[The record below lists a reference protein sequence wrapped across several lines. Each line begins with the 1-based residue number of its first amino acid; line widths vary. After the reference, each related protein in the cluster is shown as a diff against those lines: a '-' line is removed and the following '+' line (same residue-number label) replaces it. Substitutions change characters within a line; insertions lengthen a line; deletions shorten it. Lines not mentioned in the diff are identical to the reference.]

1 MPFESLLLNL
11 AIVITAA
18 EIGSIAFKK
27 LQLSPVLGMFIAGII
42 LGPFTPGLTIDPASI
57 SDIAELG
64 AVFLMFNIGLEMD
77 LQVIGKV
84 KYTALF
90 ILIMG
95 ASVSFVAGL
104 LLGLGLGWSLRTS
117 AFLGAMLVATSTTTA
132 LRLMSDLG
140 ARHTMT
146 MEAVAGSI
154 VLDDLA
160 GLIVMSV
167 VSSLFVGELTSLP
180 MMATGLVLVVVLMLV
195 IIYLGSK
202 IIPLTLDVTSMAS
215 PGSEVLFAI
224 AICFIFAFV
233 FSFLNLSSYMG
244 AFFAGSIIASTKRP
258 STVSAHTKSA
268 RYSSTVSIYIKSL
281 SDVFSGIFFVSMG
294 MLVDPTNILPILPV
308 ALLIS
313 VVSMVK
319 FFGGFIPIYLK
330 KAPIYDAI
338 AAGIY
343 LIPKGEVAIIVA
355 GYGISIGVLGSEF
368 LSIGAVMM
376 IFTTLITTLAA
387 RFIRNAE
394 SESSG

>member
-1 MPFESLLLNL
+1 MPSESLLLNL

-18 EIGSIAFKK
+18 EIGSIAFKR

-84 KYTALF
+84 KYTALS
-90 ILIMG
+90 ILITG

-180 MMATGLVLVVVLMLV
+180 MMATGVVLVVVLMLV

-224 AICFIFAFV
+224 AICFVFAFV
-233 FSFLNLSSYMG
+233 FSSLNLSSYMG
-244 AFFAGSIIASTKRP
+244 AFFAGSIMASTKHP

-376 IFTTLITTLAA
+376 IFTTLVTTLAA
-387 RFIRNAE
+387 HFIRNAG
-394 SESSG
+394 SDSPR

>member
-1 MPFESLLLNL
+1 MPSESLLLNL

-18 EIGSIAFKK
+18 EIGSIAFKR

-84 KYTALF
+84 KYTALS
-90 ILIMG
+90 ILITG

-180 MMATGLVLVVVLMLV
+180 MMATGVVLVVVLMLV

-224 AICFIFAFV
+224 AICFVFAFV
-233 FSFLNLSSYMG
+233 FSSLNLSSYMG
-244 AFFAGSIIASTKRP
+244 AFFAGSIMASTKHP

-281 SDVFSGIFFVSMG
+281 SDVFSGIF
-294 MLVDPTNILPILPV
+294 LYRW
-308 ALLIS
+308 ACLL
-313 VVSMVK
+313 
-319 FFGGFIPIYLK
+319 
-330 KAPIYDAI
+330 
-338 AAGIY
+338 
-343 LIPKGEVAIIVA
+343 
-355 GYGISIGVLGSEF
+355 
-368 LSIGAVMM
+368 
-376 IFTTLITTLAA
+376 TLRTYCPFSLWLC
-387 RFIRNAE
+387 
-394 SESSG
+394 

>member
-1 MPFESLLLNL
+1 MPSESLLLNL

-27 LQLSPVLGMFIAGII
+27 IKLSPVLGMFIAGII

-84 KYTALF
+84 KYTALS

-104 LLGLGLGWSLRTS
+104 LLGLGLGWGLRTS

-140 ARHTMT
+140 ARHTTT

-167 VSSLFVGELTSLP
+167 VSGLFVGELTSLP

-202 IIPLTLDVTSMAS
+202 IIPLTLDVTSIAS

-233 FSFLNLSSYMG
+233 FSSLNLSSYMG
-244 AFFAGSIIASTKRP
+244 AFFAGSIIASAKRP

-376 IFTTLITTLAA
+376 IFTTLVTTLAA

-394 SESSG
+394 SESS

>member
-1 MPFESLLLNL
+1 MPSESLLLNL

-27 LQLSPVLGMFIAGII
+27 IKLSPVLGMFIAGII

-84 KYTALF
+84 KYTALS

-104 LLGLGLGWSLRTS
+104 LLGLGLGWGLRTS

-140 ARHTMT
+140 ARHTTT

-167 VSSLFVGELTSLP
+167 VSGLFVGELTSLP
-180 MMATGLVLVVVLMLV
+180 MMATGLVLVVVIMLV

-202 IIPLTLDVTSMAS
+202 IIPLTLDVTSIAS

-233 FSFLNLSSYMG
+233 FSSLNLSSYMG
-244 AFFAGSIIASTKRP
+244 AFFAGSIIASAKRP

-376 IFTTLITTLAA
+376 IFTTLVTTLAA

-394 SESSG
+394 SESS

>member
-1 MPFESLLLNL
+1 MPSESLLLNL

-18 EIGSIAFKK
+18 EIGSIAFKR

-84 KYTALF
+84 KYTAPS

-167 VSSLFVGELTSLP
+167 VSSLFVGSLHHCP
-180 MMATGLVLVVVLMLV
+180 
-195 IIYLGSK
+195 
-202 IIPLTLDVTSMAS
+202 
-215 PGSEVLFAI
+215 
-224 AICFIFAFV
+224 
-233 FSFLNLSSYMG
+233 
-244 AFFAGSIIASTKRP
+244 
-258 STVSAHTKSA
+258 
-268 RYSSTVSIYIKSL
+268 
-281 SDVFSGIFFVSMG
+281 
-294 MLVDPTNILPILPV
+294 
-308 ALLIS
+308 
-313 VVSMVK
+313 
-319 FFGGFIPIYLK
+319 
-330 KAPIYDAI
+330 
-338 AAGIY
+338 
-343 LIPKGEVAIIVA
+343 
-355 GYGISIGVLGSEF
+355 
-368 LSIGAVMM
+368 
-376 IFTTLITTLAA
+376 
-387 RFIRNAE
+387 
-394 SESSG
+394 